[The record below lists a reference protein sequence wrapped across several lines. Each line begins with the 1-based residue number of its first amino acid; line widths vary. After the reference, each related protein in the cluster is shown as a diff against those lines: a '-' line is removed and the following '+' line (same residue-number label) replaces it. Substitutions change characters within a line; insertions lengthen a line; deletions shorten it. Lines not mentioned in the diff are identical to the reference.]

1 MEMEK
6 TGEETAAER
15 PKQLFQIG
23 DFVVHEGRLY
33 KVEDCF
39 WSDRRGEYLY
49 DIDAV
54 KEEKAVFNATE
65 GELRSVALHG
75 RVTVFIVTASGQSFT
90 TEVSVAKSLEKAREV
105 ARELFEDLQLDGGDC
120 EEVSTDEWMGYSK
133 RADCVVRISIHERE
147 V

>member
-1 MEMEK
+1 MEK
-6 TGEETAAER
+6 TDKKTTSER
-15 PKQLFQIG
+15 PKQQFQVG

-39 WSDRRGEYLY
+39 WSYRLWEYLY

-54 KEEKAVFNATE
+54 KEGKAVFNAPE
-65 GELRSVALHG
+65 SELCALRDGG
-75 RVTVFIVTASGQSFT
+75 RVSVFIVVASGQSFA
-90 TEVSVAKSLEKAREV
+90 TEVKVAKSLEKARGI
-105 ARELFEDLQLDGGDC
+105 ARGLFEDLQLDGGDC